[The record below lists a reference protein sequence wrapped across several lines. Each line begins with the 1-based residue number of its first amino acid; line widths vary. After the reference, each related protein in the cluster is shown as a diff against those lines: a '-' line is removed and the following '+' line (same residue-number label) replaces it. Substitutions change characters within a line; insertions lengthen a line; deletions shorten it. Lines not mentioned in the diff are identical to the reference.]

1 MGMRPRAHLRRS
13 ARLGAG
19 HLPAV
24 LLLVLVLPLLA
35 TTPRVFGGQAPQ
47 EDTRARAERLTA
59 EAAARSKQDDAASL
73 RQALPLRQEALAL
86 WTELEDRE
94 HQAQAHHAIGHIH
107 DILGDLKQ
115 AQEAF
120 TRALAIRRELGDARG
135 EAETL
140 TRIGI
145 VYRLSGDA
153 KRALDA
159 YTRAL
164 ELRRETG
171 DVKGEGSTLH
181 NLGSLYWSTGD
192 YARALEFYTQAR
204 HARQSAGDQRGESET
219 LIGLAMTYRM
229 LADSTSALALYQQAL
244 AIKRA
249 VGDRRGE
256 ALALH
261 NIGVLYST
269 LGDVPRAVEYYTQAA
284 AISRDIGD
292 RRAESSTLTSLG
304 ISHRLLGDPRK
315 AIEYHQ
321 QALPVLEGLKALRE
335 LAATLSN
342 LGSSYQYLGE
352 YGAALAAYERALPL
366 YRQMTDRRGEAF
378 TLSVMGRAYSETGD
392 LQKASMRLEEARR
405 LQQEI
410 GDANGEADTLRIMA
424 QAAASGGRLAE
435 ALQRVDEGLAIV
447 ESVRARVG
455 IPALRATYP
464 GLKQDHHAL
473 KIDLLMRLHAQDP
486 TKGYAAQAFLASE
499 RGRARTLLEMV
510 ERARVGARGDSA
522 LAVRETE
529 LRGDVTRKATERLA
543 ATGATARQLDE
554 ELETLLREYEVLQG
568 RMREEDLAYASLT
581 PSLERV
587 SDLQQLL
594 DEDTALVE
602 YSLGDER
609 SFAWIVTHDGF
620 RSVVLPEGELIESAA
635 RKYFELVTARPQRAL
650 RVRRREAAQELAR
663 LVIAPIRQALIHKR
677 LVVVNDG
684 ALHYVPFAALPEPGR
699 SNADGQP
706 IPLISAR
713 EIVQLPSASV
723 LAALRE
729 RGPARPR
736 ATKTIAVFADP
747 IFGRADARVRRVP
760 PGDVAEPSSTLRG
773 GDTADPTTDSIAKAM
788 IDTGLPRLE
797 RLVGSAREADAIL
810 ALAARDAALRA
821 VGFDAQRKLALS
833 PSLADYRVIHFA
845 THGLLNSRRPE
856 LSGIVLS
863 FVDAEGRPQD
873 GFVTLSD
880 ILSLQLNAELV
891 VLSACRTALGRDV
904 KGEGLVG
911 LTRGFMAAGVPRV
924 IASLW
929 DVQDVSTAELM
940 TRFYR
945 GVFKQGQSPAAALRA
960 AQLVMLKDPRWSEPY
975 YWAAFTLQGDWR
987 AY

>member
-13 ARLGAG
+13 ARFRAG

-35 TTPRVFGGQAPQ
+35 SPQRVFGGQAPQ

-59 EAAARSKQDDAASL
+59 EAEALVKRDDAASR
-73 RQALPLRQEALAL
+73 RQALPLRQQALIL
-86 WTELEDRE
+86 WTELQDLRA
-94 HQAQAHHAIGHIH
+94 QAAAHHAIGNIH
-107 DILGDLKQ
+107 DALGELKQ

-120 TRALAIRRELGDARG
+120 ARALAIRRELGDAQG

-140 TRIGI
+140 TRIGG
-145 VYRLSGDA
+145 VYRVSGDT
-153 KRALDA
+153 KRALEA

-171 DVKGEGSTLH
+171 DVRGEGSTLH
-181 NLGSLYWSTGD
+181 NLGSLHWTTGD
-192 YARALEFYTQAR
+192 YLQALDYYTQAKR
-204 HARQSAGDQRGESET
+204 ARQAVGDRGGESET
-219 LIGLAMTYRM
+219 LIGLAITHRM
-229 LADSTSALALYQQAL
+229 LGDSTSALALYQQAL
-244 AIKRA
+244 ALKRE

-256 ALALH
+256 ALALY
-261 NIGVLYST
+261 NAGVLYST
-269 LGDVPRAVEYYTQAA
+269 LGDVPRAVDYYTQSLALAREVGDPRTESAA
-284 AISRDIGD
+284 LI
-292 RRAESSTLTSLG
+292 SLG
-304 ISHRLLGDPRK
+304 VSQRLLGDPRK
-315 AIEYHQ
+315 AIGYYEQ
-321 QALPVLEGLKALRE
+321 SLSVLEALKDARQ
-335 LAATLSN
+335 LAAALSN
-342 LGSSYQYLGE
+342 LGLSYQQLGASD
-352 YGAALAAYERALPL
+352 AAVANFERALPVN
-366 YRQMTDRRGEAF
+366 RQAGDRRGEAF
-378 TLSVMGRAYSETGD
+378 TLGGLGLTYADTGD
-392 LQKASMRLEEARR
+392 LQKASLHLDEARR
-405 LQQEI
+405 LQREI
-410 GDANGEADTLRIMA
+410 GDANGEADTLLAMA
-424 QAAASGGRLAE
+424 RVSAESGRLAE

-455 IPALRATYP
+455 VPALRATYP
-464 GLKQDHHAL
+464 GLKQDHHTF
-473 KIDLLMRLHAQDP
+473 KIDLLMRLHAQNP
-486 TKGYAAQAFLASE
+486 TAGYAAQAFLASE

-510 ERARVGARGDSA
+510 DRARGGARRDSA
-522 LAVRETE
+522 LAVRETQ
-529 LRGDVTRKATERLA
+529 LRRDITRKATARLA
-543 ATGATARQLDE
+543 ATGATARQLE
-554 ELETLLREYEVLQG
+554 QELETFLREYEVLQG
-568 RMREEDLAYASLT
+568 RMREEDPAYASLT
-581 PSLERV
+581 TSLERV
-587 SDLQQLL
+587 ADLQQLL

-602 YSLGDER
+602 YSLGDQR

-620 RSVVLPEGELIESAA
+620 RSVVLPEGEQIESAA
-635 RKYFELVTARPQRAL
+635 RRYFELVTTRPQRAL
-650 RVRRREAAQELAR
+650 RVRRREAAEALAR
-663 LVIAPIRQALIHKR
+663 LVTAPIGEALNRKR
-677 LVVVNDG
+677 LVVVSDG

-723 LAALRE
+723 LAALRG
-729 RGPARPR
+729 RDTARPR

-760 PGDVAEPSSTLRG
+760 AGDVAEPSSTLRG

-788 IDTGLPRLE
+788 IDTGLSRLE

-911 LTRGFMAAGVPRV
+911 LTRGFMSVGVPRIV
-924 IASLW
+924 ASLW

-940 TRFYR
+940 TRFYQ

-960 AQLVMLKDPRWSEPY
+960 AQLAMLKDPRWSEPY